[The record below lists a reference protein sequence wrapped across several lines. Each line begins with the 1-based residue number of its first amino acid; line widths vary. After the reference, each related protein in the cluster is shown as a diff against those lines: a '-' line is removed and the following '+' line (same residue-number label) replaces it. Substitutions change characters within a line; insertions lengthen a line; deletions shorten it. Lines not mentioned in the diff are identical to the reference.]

1 MSPIIIHRDYWL
13 NSQLS
18 IARFYG
24 GIGINEFQYILCGH
38 EQDLVRE
45 DFYDLY
51 ISLGRDAFISILS
64 AHNSEDKKS
73 IMEIMKSSV
82 NERKQA
88 YKEKLERFNKRQ
100 LKLEL

>member
-1 MSPIIIHRDYWL
+1 MSAIMMTKEFWM
-13 NSQLS
+13 NSQFS

-64 AHNSEDKKS
+64 AHNSEGEKS
-73 IMEIMKSSV
+73 IMEVMKSSV

>member
-1 MSPIIIHRDYWL
+1 MTPILIAKDCWL

-24 GIGINEFQYILCGH
+24 GIGIENFQYILCGH

-51 ISLGRDAFISILS
+51 ISLGRDAFISVLN
-64 AHNSEDKKS
+64 AHKDGDEKS
-73 IMEIMKSSV
+73 IMEAMKSSV